1 MRSYVYRIRFIL
13 SVIAVTVLPI
23 IVTGIVLLKAAEQAL
38 LEEKEKKLVA
48 ITRQMDLALLKDFDT
63 ILREQGLQ
71 NAPRLQKI
79 EGLNG
84 SLEQLTDQIA
94 QAHPGI
100 GVGYYSKELDAIL
113 TYGPSRE
120 MAQHVGTPI
129 APNHPGRQVM
139 SQAKSDV
146 VIGPQVRGDIMN
158 AMSPIERNGEV
169 IGYAWANELMESI
182 DIQLAGMRQGIYSI
196 VGIGCVVAAVASG
209 LMVHRL
215 EIILIEIKEGLRR
228 ISLDLSARMK
238 PREGEPGEIVEAINK
253 MASDLQASRSHTET
267 IIHSMESGV
276 IALDHSGCITAWNE
290 AASRITGIG
299 LEQAMGHDY
308 RELFKGEAALLKA
321 LSDALTM
328 GKTTKD
334 EEWSPHSPKGPRLYV
349 KIGTFIWRSPMNEVL
364 GAIIVMD
371 DRTEWKR
378 MENSLAQA
386 KRLAVI
392 GELAASI
399 AHEVRNPLTS
409 IKAFAQIIEEDL
421 PADHDSREYTGIIVG
436 EVERLNRFADELL
449 LFSSPNEE
457 KHVSAQ
463 IGEVLDQTLLL
474 VERTAVR
481 QGVRLEKVYRD
492 HPAYVLASPKLLKQV
507 FLNILINALQAMQEG
522 GKLLVETS
530 VEDSCVYIS
539 ITNEGSSIAEE
550 HLLAVFEPFF
560 TTKQSGTG
568 LGLAISQRIV
578 QAYGGYITARNV
590 EMGVQFT
597 VVLPAQKEEERA

>member
-48 ITRQMDLALLKDFDT
+48 ITKQMDLALLTDFDT
-63 ILREQGLQ
+63 ILREQGLE
-71 NAPRLQKI
+71 NATREQQIQALNR
-79 EGLNG
+79 GLA
-84 SLEQLTDQIA
+84 QLTDQIA

-100 GVGYYSKELDAIL
+100 GVGYYGKKLDAIL
-113 TYGPSRE
+113 TYGPSQDMR
-120 MAQHVGTPI
+120 QHVGTPI

-139 SQAKSDV
+139 SKRVQEV
-146 VIGPQVRGDIMN
+146 VVGPQVRGDIMN
-158 AMSPIERNGEV
+158 AMFPIERNGEV
-169 IGYAWANELMESI
+169 IGYAWANELMSSI
-182 DIQLAGMRQGIYSI
+182 DIQLAGMRQGIYSV

-228 ISLDLSARMK
+228 LSLDLSFRMK
-238 PREGEPGEIVEAINK
+238 PKTGEPGEIFEAINK

-276 IALDHSGCITAWNE
+276 IALDHSGCITAWNQ
-290 AASRITGIG
+290 AASRITGLN
-299 LEQAMGHDY
+299 LEQAIGRDY
-308 RELFKGEAALLKA
+308 RELFQGETPILQA
-321 LSDALTM
+321 LSQALEE

-334 EEWSPHSPKGPRLYV
+334 AEWGPLNARGVSLYI
-349 KIGTFIWRSPMNEVL
+349 KLGTFIWRSPMNEVL
-364 GAIIVMD
+364 GAIIVLD
-371 DRTEWKR
+371 DRSEWKR
-378 MENSLAQA
+378 MEETLAQA
-386 KRLAVI
+386 KRLAMI

-436 EVERLNRFADELL
+436 EVDRLNRFADELL

-457 KHVSAQ
+457 KHVQAHVA
-463 IGEVLDQTLLL
+463 EVLDQTLLL
-474 VERTAVR
+474 IRRSAAR
-481 QGVRLEKVYRD
+481 QGILLEKVYGD
-492 HPAYVLASPKLLKQV
+492 EMASVLASPKLLKQV

-522 GKLLVETS
+522 GRLMVETK
-530 VEDSCVYIS
+530 VEDGNVLVS
-539 ITNEGSSIAEE
+539 ITNDGSSIAEE
-550 HLLAVFEPFF
+550 HLLNVFEPFF

-578 QAYGGYITARNV
+578 QAYGGQILARNV
-590 EMGVQFT
+590 EKGVQFT
-597 VVLPAQKEEERA
+597 VVLPAKKEVV